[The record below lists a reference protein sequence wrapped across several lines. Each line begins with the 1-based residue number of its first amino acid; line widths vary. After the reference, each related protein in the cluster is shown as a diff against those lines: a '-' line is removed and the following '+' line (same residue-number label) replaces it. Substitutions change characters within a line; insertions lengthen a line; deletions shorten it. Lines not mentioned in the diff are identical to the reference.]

1 MTQIELM
8 TQTAIQSWKLIIG
21 RIDQGLSAASD
32 EDWQTAVAPGRNRV
46 SYLIGHLTAVHDRLF
61 PLLGLGERI
70 HPELDKDFL
79 DNPDGPNADKT
90 SGNDLRKA
98 WTEVNH
104 KLLTAFESLRPEQ
117 WLERHTAVSEED
129 FGKDPLRNRLAVL
142 LSRTSHAAFHGGQ
155 MRLTQRT

>member
-1 MTQIELM
+1 MTQIELL

-21 RIDQGLSAASD
+21 RIDQGLSVASD

-61 PLLGLGERI
+61 PLLGLGERL

-79 DNPDGPNADKT
+79 ENPDGPNADKT
-90 SGNDLRKA
+90 SADDLRKA

-104 KLLTAFESLRPEQ
+104 ELLTAFAALRPEQ

-129 FGKDPLRNRLAVL
+129 FENDPLRNRLAVL

>member
-21 RIDQGLSAASD
+21 RIDQGLSSASD
-32 EDWQTAVAPGRNRV
+32 GDWQTTVAPGRNRV

-61 PLLGLGERI
+61 PLLGLGERL

-90 SGNDLRKA
+90 SAEELRKA

-104 KLLTAFESLRPEQ
+104 KLLTAFEALRPEQ

-129 FGKDPLRNRLAVL
+129 FEKDPLRNRLAVL